1 MAEGNGP
8 ATTALHRGAPQP
20 ESPELD
26 PSPATRPQVRFVNL
40 PPSETLRPRISP
52 VARGLEGHLRNLE
65 NLQIYLKSP
74 KSAWQ
79 LTWPEARLSL
89 RHKTWSKGQGLGSPR
104 SPLLRKLLATSGFPS
119 PDPAT
124 SPHPPQSLAVPWRSC
139 SIGIQKALGV
149 SGEVR

>member
-26 PSPATRPQVRFVNL
+26 PSPATGPLVRFINL

-79 LTWPEARLSL
+79 LAGLEPDLVLGTRL
-89 RHKTWSKGQGLGSPR
+89 GPR
-104 SPLLRKLLATSGFPS
+104 DRG
-119 PDPAT
+119 
-124 SPHPPQSLAVPWRSC
+124 
-139 SIGIQKALGV
+139 
-149 SGEVR
+149 